1 RGDKGNDIAG
11 VFQISHLLF
20 NAKLEST
27 NNRTIGIVVAFSND
41 RFLVKAKG
49 SRFRRVKRDDKG
61 KDTLWRISNIRFVI
75 QCKNL
80 RSPYV
85 VRVSQQEIRC
95 RDGLL
100 EGIVIPCAIEDVVT
114 DSAKLYSDCKYFCI
128 FLCNKI

>member
-1 RGDKGNDIAG
+1 EYKSVVVTKGMISLAY
-11 VFQISHLLF
+11 FKYPICYSMQIL
-20 NAKLEST
+20 KST

-49 SRFRRVKRDDKG
+49 SRFRRVKHDDKG

-85 VRVSQQEIRC
+85 VRVSQQEIRWPSRRNSYSLCYRGC
-95 RDGLL
+95 RHR
-100 EGIVIPCAIEDVVT
+100 
-114 DSAKLYSDCKYFCI
+114 
-128 FLCNKI
+128 